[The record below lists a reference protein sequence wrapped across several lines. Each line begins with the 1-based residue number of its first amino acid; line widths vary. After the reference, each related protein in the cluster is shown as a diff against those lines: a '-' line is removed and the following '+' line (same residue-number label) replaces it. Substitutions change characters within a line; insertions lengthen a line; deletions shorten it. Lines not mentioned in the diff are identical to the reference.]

1 MAVITVNIPNVAGES
16 LVAGHAEQ
24 LDAMAVRESLEVAVA
39 QGTARNVG
47 QAKHSDVELVRY
59 RDMASPKL
67 AEACAAGENLG
78 TVQIYLFRT
87 QGAGV
92 VPFMCWELTDTYV
105 SRIEVDTRDERGEA
119 FMPHLVTDTS
129 QQVAQTRPAPIYGFG
144 SMLGSSS
151 SPTIRLSPR
160 SLIPTPRGAHGNQ
173 EVERVW
179 LNPTTVKW
187 TYTPYVHGV
196 AGGVVEKAWNIKTGA
211 ALG

>member
-16 LVAGHAEQ
+16 VVAGHAEQ
-24 LDAMAVRESLEVAVA
+24 LDAMAIRESLEVAVA

-78 TVQIYLFRT
+78 IVQIYLFRT

-92 VPFMCWELTDTYV
+92 VPFMRWELTDTYV
-105 SRIEVDTRDERGEA
+105 SRIEVDTRDERGESVHA
-119 FMPHLVTDTS
+119 ASGHRHVAAGRPDSAASRLRFRFVARFFVVADDPAVAALAHPHAAWCAR
-129 QQVAQTRPAPIYGFG
+129 Q
-144 SMLGSSS
+144 
-151 SPTIRLSPR
+151 
-160 SLIPTPRGAHGNQ
+160 Q

-187 TYTPYVHGV
+187 TYTPYVNGV